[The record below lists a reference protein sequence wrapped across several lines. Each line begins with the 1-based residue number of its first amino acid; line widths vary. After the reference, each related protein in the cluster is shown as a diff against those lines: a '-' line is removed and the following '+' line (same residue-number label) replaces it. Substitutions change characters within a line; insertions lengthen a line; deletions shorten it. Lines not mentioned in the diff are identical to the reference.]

1 MSERMKVLVE
11 LLTWAEEMYKHY
23 DSMSGDYP
31 DACKPERES
40 WYSVRR
46 NLELKVLHEAKL
58 S

>member
-11 LLTWAEEMYKHY
+11 LLIWAEEMYEHY
-23 DSMSGDYP
+23 NTISGDYP
-31 DACKPERES
+31 DGCKSEREQ
-40 WYSVRR
+40 WYSVKR